1 MKEVYIVS
9 AVRTPI
15 GAFGGGL
22 AEVAATQLGAV
33 AVKAAVER
41 SGVNPEDVN
50 EVLMGSVLQGNLGQA
65 PARQAAKFAGLPD
78 HVQCTT
84 INKVCASGM
93 KSVIFAA
100 QSILLGDS
108 DIVVAGGMEN
118 MSNTPYYVEKARY
131 GYRYGNGQLLDAIV
145 KDGLTDVY
153 HQNLM
158 GNSAE
163 LCAEK
168 YKISRE
174 QQDEFAINS
183 YKKSAAAWAAGKFA
197 EEVVPVTV
205 ATRKGEVVISEDE
218 EYKNVNFE
226 KIPTLKTV
234 FQKNGTVTAGNASKL
249 NDGASA
255 MVLMSKEKA
264 DVMGIKPLA
273 KIIGYADAEQAP
285 EWFTTTP
292 SLAIPRA
299 VEKAGLKMSDISFFE
314 INEAFSVISL
324 ANNQLMNLDPAI
336 VNVNGGA
343 VALGH
348 PLGNSGSRIIVTLIH
363 VLKQNKAKYGVA
375 GICNGGG
382 GASAIVIENL
392 QL

>member
-168 YKISRE
+168 YKITRE

-234 FQKNGTVTAGNASKL
+234 FQKTEL
-249 NDGASA
+249 
-255 MVLMSKEKA
+255 
-264 DVMGIKPLA
+264 
-273 KIIGYADAEQAP
+273 
-285 EWFTTTP
+285 
-292 SLAIPRA
+292 
-299 VEKAGLKMSDISFFE
+299 
-314 INEAFSVISL
+314 
-324 ANNQLMNLDPAI
+324 
-336 VNVNGGA
+336 
-343 VALGH
+343 
-348 PLGNSGSRIIVTLIH
+348 
-363 VLKQNKAKYGVA
+363 
-375 GICNGGG
+375 
-382 GASAIVIENL
+382 L
-392 QL
+392 QLEMHQN

>member
-33 AVKAAVER
+33 AVKATVER

-168 YKISRE
+168 YKITRE

-234 FQKNGTVTAGNASKL
+234 FQKTEL
-249 NDGASA
+249 
-255 MVLMSKEKA
+255 
-264 DVMGIKPLA
+264 
-273 KIIGYADAEQAP
+273 
-285 EWFTTTP
+285 
-292 SLAIPRA
+292 
-299 VEKAGLKMSDISFFE
+299 
-314 INEAFSVISL
+314 
-324 ANNQLMNLDPAI
+324 
-336 VNVNGGA
+336 
-343 VALGH
+343 
-348 PLGNSGSRIIVTLIH
+348 
-363 VLKQNKAKYGVA
+363 
-375 GICNGGG
+375 
-382 GASAIVIENL
+382 L
-392 QL
+392 QLEMHQN